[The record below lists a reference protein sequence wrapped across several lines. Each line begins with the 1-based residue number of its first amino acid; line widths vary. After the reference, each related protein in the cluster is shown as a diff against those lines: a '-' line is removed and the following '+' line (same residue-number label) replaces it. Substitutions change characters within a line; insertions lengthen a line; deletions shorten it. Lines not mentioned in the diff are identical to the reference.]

1 MRMGT
6 TNITVAR
13 FYGVPSYYSVM
24 PADIFTAL
32 ENAFIHGERSVPVDR
47 SAFRK
52 MMADYKR
59 KLAYYEKVHQPGCH

>member
-1 MRMGT
+1 MGT

-59 KLAYYEKVHQPGCH
+59 